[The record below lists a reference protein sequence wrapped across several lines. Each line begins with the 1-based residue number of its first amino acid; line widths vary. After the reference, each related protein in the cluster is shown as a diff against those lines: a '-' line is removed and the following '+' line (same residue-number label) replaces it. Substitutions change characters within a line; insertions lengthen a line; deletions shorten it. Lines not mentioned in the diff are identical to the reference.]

1 MIHEKFGSNVSNFIS
16 TIETIE
22 AVVRVAKPDFESVD
36 DGEAVPLSN
45 LVIKT
50 DVVWKC
56 NKRFKKLALKKC
68 SLTEDGI
75 KSNNLENP

>member
-1 MIHEKFGSNVSNFIS
+1 MIHEKFGSNVSNFIP
-16 TIETIE
+16 TVKTIE
-22 AVVRVAKPDFESVD
+22 AAVRVAKPDFESVD

-50 DVVWKC
+50 DVAWKC